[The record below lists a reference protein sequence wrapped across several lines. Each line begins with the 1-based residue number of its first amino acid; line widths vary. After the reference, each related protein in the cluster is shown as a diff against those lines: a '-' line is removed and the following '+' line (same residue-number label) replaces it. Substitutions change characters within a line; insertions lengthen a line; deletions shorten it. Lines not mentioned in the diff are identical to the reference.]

1 MKFKQNLSLLF
12 WLYRGKASKDGKAPI
27 YVRITIDGTDTDIS
41 LGKKIHPDF
50 WNSDAKLVTATTSEA
65 KMINLKIVQAQAE
78 IEKHFLVLQSQF
90 NHVTPVMLKNAYL
103 GLPLTHSKA
112 KPEKAAGPSQ
122 TLLAAFDEFI
132 AVFEKKAKKGIRSEG
147 TLRHWR
153 STKRKVEAFIRFRY
167 QRKDIEMAEIDQCFA
182 EEFYDYLTLH
192 LDEPLSEVTAKKL
205 VKWTRQIVKTGVK
218 KKVIPS
224 NPLEGFVCSGGN
236 KEVLPLELF
245 EVEAIH
251 KKQIDIDRI
260 SEVRDAF
267 IFQCFTGFAYQDMY
281 NLSPENIVKVGRT
294 GEKWLIKDRGK
305 TDVTEMV
312 PILPIVQ
319 ELIDKY
325 QSHPYCKVNNR
336 LIPVNSNFRYNVY
349 LKELAVICGI
359 KRSLNTHL
367 ARHTFADMMLNN
379 GVPLEDVG
387 KMLGHRN
394 IRTTQ
399 RYARVRKQRISD
411 HMALVRQKLF
421 TDSGKLRPMV
431 P

>member
-1 MKFKQNLSLLF
+1 MKFKQNLSLLL

-27 YVRITIDGTDTDIS
+27 YLRITIDGLNTDIS

-50 WNSDAKLVTATTSEA
+50 WDGEAKQVRSSGQEA
-65 KMINLKIVQAQAE
+65 KMINQKIMQVQTDLQRHFMMLQAQFE
-78 IEKHFLVLQSQF
+78 R
-90 NHVTPVMLKNAYL
+90 VTPAMLKNVYL
-103 GLPLTHSKA
+103 GIPA
-112 KPEKAAGPSQ
+112 MQEKKTSSQ
-122 TLLAAFDEFI
+122 GSQPGSTLLHAFDEFI
-132 AVFEKKAKKGIRSEG
+132 ATFEKKTEKGIRSSG

-153 STKRKVEAFIRFRY
+153 STRKKVETFIAYRY
-167 QRKDIEMAEIDQCFA
+167 HRRDLDFSEIDHMFA
-182 EEFYDYLTLH
+182 DEFYDYLTLH
-192 LDEPLSEVTAKKL
+192 QDSPLSEVTAKKQ
-205 VKWTRQIVKTGVK
+205 VKWTRQIVKIGVK
-218 KKVIPS
+218 KKVIAS

-236 KEVLPLELF
+236 KEVQPLELY
-245 EVEAIH
+245 EVETIYQ
-251 KKQIDIDRI
+251 KEISIDRI
-260 SEVRDAF
+260 AEVRDAF

-281 NLSPENIVKVGRT
+281 NLTPDNIVRVGRA

-325 QSHPYCKVNNR
+325 KNHSYCKINNR
-336 LIPVNSNFRYNVY
+336 LIPVNSNYRYNVY

-359 KRSLNTHL
+359 RRDLNTHL
-367 ARHTFADMMLNN
+367 ARHTFADIMLNS

-399 RYARVRKQRISD
+399 RYARVRKNRISEN
-411 HMALVRQKLF
+411 MAKVKGKLF
-421 TDSGKLRPMV
+421 TKSGKLKAV
-431 P
+431 A